1 MCVIF
6 MLTNYIDMEI
16 LSTLQVF
23 FAWHPFAEL
32 AAIVVVVVAITAL
45 MRILKQPL
53 IIGYILAGLLLS
65 PNILN
70 LLQHTES
77 VQMFAHIWVA
87 LLLFMVWLW
96 LNPAIIKDLWK
107 ASLVVWVGQVVF
119 TTSIGLGIS
128 LLLWFDLVTSIYVAI
143 ALAFSSTIII
153 VKLLSDKG
161 VLDELYGK
169 ISIGMLIVQDIIAMI
184 ILMVLASLPVDGV
197 VANRGVFSWVL
208 LAKITVVGVVTYL
221 LMKFVLP
228 RIMHYVSKSQEFLLI
243 FSIWR
248 CLLFAAGLEAVGFS
262 LEIGALLAWLTL
274 ASLPYRFEISSRMK
288 PLRDFFIVLFFV
300 FLWSQLQFSDVS
312 VYIVPIIIFSL
323 FVLVGNPFIVMTL
336 MWWMGYK
343 RKNGMMV
350 WFTVAQIS
358 EFSFILM
365 ALWLAIWHITNV
377 DIVSM
382 VTIVGLI
389 TIAGS
394 SYYFT
399 YSDLIYAKFWKFLK
413 IFEKKKALAETQFAW
428 QKEQYDVIVFG
439 NHRTGHSIVE
449 SLQRDGKRF
458 IIVDYDPQVIREL
471 EAKGVP
477 CMYGDASD
485 IETLEE
491 LGIHKAKMIIST
503 VHDYDANALILQHAK
518 KVQHD
523 LVTILSANKLDDAEV
538 LYDNGAH
545 YVLVPHVIGWKHT
558 AMLIE
563 QYAYDAQKYVKH
575 RVDFLDG

>member
-1 MCVIF
+1 M
-6 MLTNYIDMEI
+6 
-16 LSTLQVF
+16 F
-23 FAWHPFAEL
+23 FSLHPFSEL
-32 AAIVVVVVAITAL
+32 AAVVVVVVAITAF
-45 MRILKQPL
+45 MRYIKQPL

-70 LLQHTES
+70 LIQHTES
-77 VQMFAHIWVA
+77 VQMFAHIGVA

-96 LNPAIIKDLWK
+96 LNPAVVKDMGK
-107 ASLVVWVGQVVF
+107 ASLVVWVWQVTF
-119 TTSIGLGIS
+119 TTVIGIGIA
-128 LLLWFDLVTSIYVAI
+128 LLLGFDIVTSIYIAI

-169 ISIGMLIVQDIIAMI
+169 ISIGMLIVQDIIAMV

-197 VANRGVFSWVL
+197 VANWWAFSGILLGKMVWVG
-208 LAKITVVGVVTYL
+208 IVVYL
-221 LMKFVLP
+221 LMKYVLP
-228 RIMHYVSKSQEFLLI
+228 RIMKHIAKSQEFLLI
-243 FSIWR
+243 FSIGR

-312 VYIVPIIIFSL
+312 LYIIPIVVFSL
-323 FVLVGNPFIVMTL
+323 FVLVGNPFIVMVL
-336 MWWMGYK
+336 MWWMWYK
-343 RKNGMMV
+343 KKNGMMV

-365 ALWLAIWHITNV
+365 WLALTVGHITNI

-382 VTIVGLI
+382 VTIIGLI

-399 YSDLIYAKFWKFLK
+399 YSDRIYSKVGKYLK
-413 IFEKKKALAETQFAW
+413 LFERKIPVAEKSFAW
-428 QKEQYDVIVFG
+428 PNEKYDVIVFG
-439 NHRTGHSIVE
+439 NHRTGQSIVE
-449 SLQRDGKRF
+449 SLTKNGQKF
-458 IIVDYDPQVIREL
+458 IIVDYDPHVICDL
-471 EAKGVP
+471 EAKWIP
-477 CMYGDASD
+477 CVYGDAGD

-491 LGIHKAKMIIST
+491 LGLDHAKMVVST
-503 VHDYDANALILQHAK
+503 VHDYNVNALILSYAK
-518 KVQHD
+518 KMQND
-523 LVTILSANKLDDAEV
+523 MVTILSANKIDDAEI
-538 LYDNGAH
+538 LYDKGAD
-545 YVLVPHVIGWKHT
+545 YVLIPHVIGGQHT

-563 QYAYDAQKYVKH
+563 KYAYDGSQYIKH
-575 RVDFLDG
+575 KVDILG